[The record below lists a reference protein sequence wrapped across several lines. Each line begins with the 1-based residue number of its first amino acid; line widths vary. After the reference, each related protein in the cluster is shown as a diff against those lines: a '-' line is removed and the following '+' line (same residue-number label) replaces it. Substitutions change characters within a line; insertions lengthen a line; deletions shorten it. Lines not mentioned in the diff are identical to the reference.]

1 MFRRKEKVADPNA
14 RFYSAQPA
22 DPVPEIRFVRSDTHT
37 VEELT
42 LPVHPDD
49 DVGHNRDYNYDTGR
63 SRNRRGSDSGS
74 RRPSISSSSRKALR
88 LFTRSRSPSDS
99 SAPPTSPR
107 WEHGLSQLLH
117 LDRPSS
123 RHSNASSTSVNIP
136 TGLPEVSGD
145 IGDKQERE
153 SQWEQRAT
161 MLVQQNP
168 QFKNSHTDFD
178 ALGSECRRPRSRASS
193 RGSISNQEGD
203 VSMKLL
209 GSVDLGSLFSNG
221 EGENR
226 STYKRLS
233 DSTKLEVELEK
244 STQMFAKL
252 ADPHGENN
260 ALSQVLYGLAL
271 RHGWGCTQDPEKA
284 VIYLSAA
291 ASNSAAIESEALRA
305 GIKKGGAAKG
315 ELVLAIF
322 ELANC
327 FRNGW
332 GINKDPVAARQYYET
347 AANLGDTDA
356 MNEAAWCYLEGFGGK
371 KDKYTAAKYYRL
383 AEENGN
389 KTLGNSWIW
398 KEKYN
403 PQ

>member
-233 DSTKLEVELEK
+233 DSTKLEV
-244 STQMFAKL
+244 
-252 ADPHGENN
+252 
-260 ALSQVLYGLAL
+260 GL
-271 RHGWGCTQDPEKA
+271 
-284 VIYLSAA
+284 
-291 ASNSAAIESEALRA
+291 
-305 GIKKGGAAKG
+305 
-315 ELVLAIF
+315 
-322 ELANC
+322 
-327 FRNGW
+327 
-332 GINKDPVAARQYYET
+332 
-347 AANLGDTDA
+347 
-356 MNEAAWCYLEGFGGK
+356 
-371 KDKYTAAKYYRL
+371 
-383 AEENGN
+383 
-389 KTLGNSWIW
+389 
-398 KEKYN
+398 
-403 PQ
+403 